1 MMGFGQ
7 CDSVWWNRYGS
18 RIWRSSPPSFSQF
31 TSPPAQNALSPAP
44 VKTTTPTSGSAPAV
58 SMASVISR
66 KVSPVNA
73 LYCFGRLIVTRAIWS
88 RTSYRRSRYAILVS
102 ASSGVA
108 ICIGDGKAEPLQHE
122 THEVPVEILTRD
134 PPANS
139 DRRFAMM
146 SGKRDDVGGHPGLVV
161 CDAVARAFCA
171 SAR

>member
-1 MMGFGQ
+1 MIGFGQ

-44 VKTTTPTSGSAPAV
+44 VRTTTPTSGSAPAL

-73 LYCFGRLIVTRAIWS
+73 LYCFGRLIVTRATWS

-108 ICIGDGKAEPLQHE
+108 VAIGDGRAETLQDE
-122 THEVPVEILTRD
+122 AHEVPVEILTRD
-134 PPANS
+134 PPAKLPP
-139 DRRFAMM
+139 AH
-146 SGKRDDVGGHPGLVV
+146 RDDVGGHPGLVV
-161 CDAVARAFCA
+161 CDAGARAFCA

>member
-44 VKTTTPTSGSAPAV
+44 VRTTTPTSGSAPAV

-88 RTSYRRSRYAILVS
+88 RTSYRRSRYVILVS

-108 ICIGDGKAEPLQHE
+108 VTIGDGKAAK
-122 THEVPVEILTRD
+122 V
-134 PPANS
+134 PPAHR
-139 DRRFAMM
+139 DDKRHQ
-146 SGKRDDVGGHPGLVV
+146 RDDVGGHPALVV
-161 CDAVARAFCA
+161 RDAAALAFC
-171 SAR
+171 